1 MFAAMYIQQHYSL
14 KNIALNQYSSYP
26 IYLYIIDMTFA
37 NLQTT

>member
-1 MFAAMYIQQHYSL
+1 MFAAMYIQHYCL
-14 KNIALNQYSSYP
+14 MNIAVNQYSSNP